1 MNFTEGAL
9 FGDNINAQ
17 WVFGA
22 YRNDQAKSFAEFTR
36 GFCEKT
42 LIAQFLNR
50 FGRKELLVGADGW
63 ILEFEDGVRTMLK
76 GGVLSVAQGD
86 VLVAEGGDVF
96 VPAGWL
102 GDRAVVAYSANGYAD
117 RAWTLPPCVEVSG
130 SVRGWT
136 VNATGLKPFKGFSFT
151 GRQVTISLAPG
162 QMVVLK
168 GRRPTD

>member
-50 FGRKELLVGADGW
+50 FGRKELLAGADGW

-86 VLVAEGGDVF
+86 ALVAEGGTCLCPLDGWVT
-96 VPAGWL
+96 VPLSPIPQMDMPTVPGLCRHASRFQVRCGAGQSMRL
-102 GDRAVVAYSANGYAD
+102 G
-117 RAWTLPPCVEVSG
+117 
-130 SVRGWT
+130 
-136 VNATGLKPFKGFSFT
+136 
-151 GRQVTISLAPG
+151 
-162 QMVVLK
+162 
-168 GRRPTD
+168 